1 MRCCGTRFPG
11 ADPGRS
17 RSPHQEITRFARCNA
32 FDTLVLG
39 AAALGTG
46 GVLGS
51 TAERVLNRT
60 PCNLV
65 LVQPPSR
72 RR

>member
-1 MRCCGTRFPG
+1 M
-11 ADPGRS
+11 
-17 RSPHQEITRFARCNA
+17 
-32 FDTLVLG
+32 VLG